1 VSNHT
6 TEEIDLWNIDLK
18 VPEKS
23 GYTYDSQCPE
33 VLKPEEACTIVVTW
47 QPTTRAWRRAF

>member
-1 VSNHT
+1 VELSPEALDFGTSPGGMALKRSVVLSNHT

-23 GYTYDSQCPE
+23 GYTYDSQCPR
-33 VLKPEEACTIVVTW
+33 C
-47 QPTTRAWRRAF
+47 